1 VTIRVRL
8 LLAFAAIALLLG
20 LPLAYGIGR
29 LRDVRE
35 ITVELQTRQTQALE
49 ALSELRAGLVE
60 FDRHVRSYVIAPDPQ
75 FRARMQEALYQAR
88 EGAGRLARLRIDAS
102 LTPPTGW
109 LDSLAAATVTLEALV
124 EARRAQQATD
134 FLRTVVQPVIVEAR
148 ATVDPIGVAI
158 NRSSAN
164 AATEAQEISA
174 RAIRTALI
182 GALVALLLG
191 TAVALWTTLALTRP
205 VRRLQHNMASVAK
218 GVFLAPTDLPYERD
232 DEVGDLSR
240 SFRSMSN
247 QLAELERIRGE
258 FLNVVSHD
266 IKAPLNV
273 INGCAELV
281 EEAAG
286 PNLGEEQRTHLSTIH
301 EHVRL
306 LTERVDRMLN
316 LGRLEAQ
323 AYPIHVERVPVVPT
337 FGWVRSAF
345 EPQARHHGIEFTVTV
360 DSSAPDFVEL
370 DPECL
375 HNEILGNLLSNAFK
389 HTPSG
394 GTVAIRVWGDDTRPA
409 ALHFAVID
417 SGVGIPENELP
428 FVFSKYFQSGTRKH
442 KGGVGLGLAIVRQLV
457 EAHGGTVDVE
467 SRRGGGTIF
476 HVMLPGTALR
486 RQVEENWPARAR
498 QSGPTAVRTPN
509 AERAGQPA
517 KPVRRWLLRTGL
529 SLASIFGP
537 SRTGK
542 DGDGRGGGD
551 RE

>member
-1 VTIRVRL
+1 MTIRTRL

-29 LRDVRE
+29 LREVRG
-35 ITVELQTRQTQALE
+35 ITVQLQTTQAQSLE

-60 FDRHVRSYVIAPDPQ
+60 FERHVRSYVITPDPQ
-75 FRARMQEALYQAR
+75 FRARMQEALRQAR

-102 LTPPTGW
+102 PTPPTGK
-109 LDSLAAATVTLEALV
+109 LDSLAATTVALEALV
-124 EARRAQQATD
+124 EARRVQQATD
-134 FLRTVVQPVIVEAR
+134 YLRTVVQPVIVEAR
-148 ATVDPIGVAI
+148 STVDPIGVAI

-164 AATEAQEISA
+164 AATRVQEISA

-182 GALVALLLG
+182 GALVALMLG
-191 TAVALWTTLALTRP
+191 AAVAIWTTLSLTRP
-205 VRRLQHNMASVAK
+205 VRRLQHSMASVAK

-286 PNLGEEQRTHLSTIH
+286 ATLGEEQRDHLNTIH

-323 AYPIHVERVPVVPT
+323 AYPIHAERVPVVPT
-337 FGWVRSAF
+337 FGWARSAF

-360 DSSAPDFVEL
+360 DPSAPAFVEL

-389 HTPSG
+389 HTPRG
-394 GTVAIRVWGDDTRPA
+394 GTVAIRVWGENTRPA

-417 SGVGIPENELP
+417 SGVGIPEDELP

-476 HVMLPGTALR
+476 HVMLPGTVLER
-486 RQVEENWPARAR
+486 SLEDSWSTGPRQRP
-498 QSGPTAVRTPN
+498 SGPTEVL
-509 AERAGQPA
+509 ESLGQPA
-517 KPVRRWLLRTGL
+517 KPARSWLLRTRL
-529 SLASIFGP
+529 SLGSIFGS
-537 SRTGK
+537 SRTGQ
-542 DGDGRGGGD
+542 DGDGQRRGRDEEG
-551 RE
+551 